1 MKPVD
6 LADQLE
12 RDFVPRWLAER
23 QRLTGLHV
31 SKRQQPA
38 LNVATTHAADRAEM
52 WRLASGTL
60 RSGDVATALDVDGRA
75 VQLAMMLRELTTDL
89 KIPGTDTTIDIAA
102 ELQRLQSTEQQSV
115 SRLNRGLASLRTSAA
130 PAGQIR
136 TFAGDVEAH
145 VLGPWNAERQTL
157 RALPVPVSADA
168 REGHRRLHVP
178 PGRRLGAARSR
189 PDDGGC
195 PAHAGGGREA
205 ESGGDAGV
213 QGEGGQ
219 GANAAASEAD
229 AAGPVTRRGEG
240 PPLRGG

>member
-52 WRLASGTL
+52 WRLSGTL

-89 KIPGTDTTIDIAA
+89 KIPAPDTTIDIAA

-157 RALPVPVSADA
+157 RALPVPEYQQMHARVIADYMSLRADGWALLVRGLTTADA
-168 REGHRRLHVP
+168 RLMQE
-178 PGRRLGAARSR
+178 
-189 PDDGGC
+189 
-195 PAHAGGGREA
+195 
-205 ESGGDAGV
+205 
-213 QGEGGQ
+213 
-219 GANAAASEAD
+219 AAAKQNQAETLASRVK
-229 AAGPVTRRGEG
+229 AAKVPTL
-240 PPLRGG
+240 PPPRPTPRAR